1 MSVGDGVLTQ
11 VGCVELPSRLHTLK
25 IITFASAGSIME
37 VFISFGI
44 FFFFLLS
51 VWIYLNMVTFSII
64 ILLLNHLKSLPDT
77 WMLFFRNGWSYNIH
91 VQFMSCL
98 TLTQKR
104 DFPACMLM
112 HLVKLR
118 IKIKGQCILFFVML
132 ISRCLA
138 QWGREHRMSYMK
150 ANDSC
155 GGLEVMNKLVEM
167 S

>member
-1 MSVGDGVLTQ
+1 MECWLRWVALSFPHGYTRSKSSPSHQQ
-11 VGCVELPSRLHTLK
+11 V
-25 IITFASAGSIME
+25 ASWKFSSPLE
-37 VFISFGI
+37 S

-155 GGLEVMNKLVEM
+155 RGLEVMNKLVEM